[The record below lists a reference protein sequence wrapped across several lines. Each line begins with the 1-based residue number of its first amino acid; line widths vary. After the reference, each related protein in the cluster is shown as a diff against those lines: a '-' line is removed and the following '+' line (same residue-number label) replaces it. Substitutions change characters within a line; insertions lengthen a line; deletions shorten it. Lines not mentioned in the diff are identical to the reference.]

1 MHAAEG
7 LLAAGHCDGV
17 REVFRL
23 ENERQGDKPEYRI
36 GIWRVLASSS
46 EEPAE
51 RERWVRKIKE
61 AFLDLNGPDRI
72 HAAEGIAKLRAPMRP
87 ATREVAW
94 RAAESPDPA
103 LSVMTAWAL
112 AANGDKKA
120 EQLLNASLASKTPVI
135 RRVAAYAFRA
145 MPCVSALTAELLVHT
160 ARAET
165 AASPARSCL
174 VGAALVHAG
183 SGEEAASLKQQLLK
197 FVSSADAD
205 RREVAATLSICGVGE
220 DLSCLDAMFSE
231 AGGDTRICLASAMM
245 QIQRRMQREPVSVSA

>member
-7 LLAAGHCDGV
+7 LLAAGHGDGV

-23 ENERQGDKPEYRI
+23 ENDRHGDKPEYRI
-36 GIWRVLASSS
+36 GIWRVLASTS

-94 RAAESPDPA
+94 RAAESPDPF

-112 AANGDKKA
+112 AANGDNKA

-160 ARAET
+160 ARAEPPT
-165 AASPARSCL
+165 SPARSCL

-197 FVSSADAD
+197 FVSGAEAD
-205 RREVAATLSICGVGE
+205 RREVAATLSISGVGE
-220 DLSCLDAMFSE
+220 DLLCLDAMFSE
-231 AGGDTRICLASAMM
+231 AGGDTRICLASAIM
-245 QIQRRMQREPVSVSA
+245 QIQRRMQREPLSVSA